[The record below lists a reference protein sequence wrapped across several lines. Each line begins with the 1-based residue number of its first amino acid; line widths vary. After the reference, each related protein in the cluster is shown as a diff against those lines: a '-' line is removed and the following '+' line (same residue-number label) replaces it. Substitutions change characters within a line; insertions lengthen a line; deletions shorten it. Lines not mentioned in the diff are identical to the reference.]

1 MNCAQYFF
9 NNDKMVLLVKRQ
21 KVYECLLQNSYAR
34 RKNLHKKW
42 MPFPYN
48 VNVTIMIGA
57 GIHRLVKN
65 EVGMNFLNL
74 LKKNDCFLSSLW
86 YDMNS
91 WRNED
96 ADGRKIQVNN
106 TALTRTWCC
115 KIAGIS

>member
-65 EVGMNFLNL
+65 EVGMNF
-74 LKKNDCFLSSLW
+74 FESF
-86 YDMNS
+86 
-91 WRNED
+91 
-96 ADGRKIQVNN
+96 
-106 TALTRTWCC
+106 
-115 KIAGIS
+115 